1 MNIDQTTYN
10 DLSIFH
16 SEEEFS
22 VFHKL
27 NFTETV
33 EGRDWLWTFF
43 SNPFSDRKQ
52 IEETQQIIRSILE
65 QNADWPTSISNGTLM
80 VIDKFYEGNI
90 DSMPD
95 SASYLNALTYKVL
108 HSPDFSLVK
117 YSLTHFAD
125 FFRGMRQLID
135 LLNHDEAPM
144 MIRTYLQRAAELMK
158 RPSYRSII

>member
-33 EGRDWLWTFF
+33 EGRDWLWAYF

-65 QNADWPTSISNGTLM
+65 HNAEWPTSISNGTLM

-117 YSLTHFAD
+117 
-125 FFRGMRQLID
+125 
-135 LLNHDEAPM
+135 
-144 MIRTYLQRAAELMK
+144 
-158 RPSYRSII
+158 